1 MLKGKL
7 FTTGKNNW
15 KKLDE
20 DRLMLESSQ
29 KTRQTKLDLAK
40 FQEYLEEN
48 PTKFNREIGEVFGI
62 KKSSSQMEKEVRFD

>member
-1 MLKGKL
+1 MEKIDENQLL
-7 FTTGKNNW
+7 IEPSKNT
-15 KKLDE
+15 KKP
-20 DRLMLESSQ
+20 LEI
-29 KTRQTKLDLAK
+29 AK